1 MTCAEARRLLD
12 AGVVP
17 GSTRGR
23 DPLLGFHLATC
34 AACRAYRERRAGKA
48 APPVFAALPASP
60 AIPLPTMSAA
70 PPPVAAPALPTPQ
83 PPPAAAP
90 PVQPRR
96 APSGTGQG
104 RAWWPWLLAGLLLAL
119 IGSAGWYVGLPLLRA
134 YRHIRAMH
142 VGTPS
147 VAPIA
152 MVLPTA
158 TPTPVRTPPPAP
170 TLRPT
175 RTPLPTATIRP
186 SATPWPTAT
195 AMPSPTPT
203 PLLPAARP
211 MTVLLI
217 GLDARPGEGL
227 LARGD
232 ALMLARLDPDR
243 GAVTLLS
250 LPRDLWVPIPG
261 YGEGKINGAF
271 LYGEQREPQGGGLR
285 LMRQTV
291 GAALGVEVDYAVAVD
306 FRGFRALIDAIG
318 GITVDVPRELYDPA
332 FPTEDYGYT
341 VAHFLPGPQQM
352 DGATALMYARTR
364 HPDSDFER
372 IKRQQQV
379 IVAIAER
386 LRERGVLR
394 NLHEAD
400 ALTTALLPYVH
411 TDLPPDLA
419 LAMLWAMRDVE
430 RGAVTRLVVTPDM
443 LWETTVRG
451 AYALVP
457 QPGVLTALGQRL
469 LATP

>member
-23 DPLLGFHLATC
+23 DPLLGFHLAAC
-34 AACRAYRERRAGKA
+34 AACRAYRERHAGKA
-48 APPVFAALPASP
+48 
-60 AIPLPTMSAA
+60 I
-70 PPPVAAPALPTPQ
+70 PPVAVPWPAPPESPLPDMA
-83 PPPAAAP
+83 PPLPAAVS
-90 PVQPRR
+90 PVQPRHV
-96 APSGTGQG
+96 PTGTRQG
-104 RAWWPWLLAGLLLAL
+104 RSWWPWLLAGLLLCL
-119 IGSAGWYVGLPLLRA
+119 LGSAGWYVGLPLLRA
-134 YRHIRAMH
+134 YRHVRAMH
-142 VGTPS
+142 VGAAGE
-147 VAPIA
+147 APIVA
-152 MVLPTA
+152 ARPRPTPTPGARSAPGSTATQLPLPTA
-158 TPTPVRTPPPAP
+158 TPRPSVTP
-170 TLRPT
+170 RPSA
-175 RTPLPTATIRP
+175 TPLPTAT
-186 SATPWPTAT
+186 AT
-195 AMPSPTPT
+195 PSPTPT
-203 PLLPAARP
+203 PALPAARP
-211 MTVLLI
+211 MNLLLI
-217 GLDARPGEGL
+217 GIDARPGEGL

-232 ALMLARLDPDR
+232 ALMLVRLDPDH

-271 LYGEQREPQGGGLR
+271 LYGEQRAPQGGGLR
-285 LMRQTV
+285 LMKQTV
-291 GAALGVEVDYAVAVD
+291 GAALGVEVEYAVAVD

-341 VAHFLPGPQQM
+341 VAHFLPGRQQM

-386 LRERGVLR
+386 LQERGTLR

-400 ALTTALLPYVH
+400 ALTAALLPYVH

-430 RGAVTRLVVTPDM
+430 RSAVTRLVVTPDM
-443 LWETTVRG
+443 LWETTVGG

-457 QPGVLTALGQRL
+457 QPGVLPALGQRL